1 MPIQHLFRS
10 DLRRLILLLTII
22 SSLATLANALHA
34 SYRVQR
40 QLLIDNT
47 LEANHAYA
55 AKLANSTEDFLKAT
69 QQVLAYSTRI
79 LRKNMDDTEQLLAQ
93 ASRLRLQFNSFNS
106 VVITDAQ
113 GWVLA
118 TSPET
123 LEIKGRRL
131 TTPGPIQALQERR
144 PLISD
149 PYIAITGRLVIF
161 ISSPIFDDAGEY
173 LGLVGGTLYLN
184 EGNILHNLLGSHY
197 HRDGSYLYAVDR
209 NRTLLY
215 HPQPERVGKRVGANQ
230 AISDV
235 INGKDSASIIINSE
249 GTEMLAGYTPI
260 GLSGWGIVAQRPM
273 EATLAPLHDLM
284 LKVLKNSA
292 PLAVLTLLLAGILA
306 RKISKPLWQLAKHA
320 EEMDHPRSSDS
331 IQRIRS
337 WYFEAAELKKAMLVG
352 ISLLQQKIGKLNLD
366 IQTDPLT
373 GLQNRRGLESA
384 LESWEASGQ
393 SFAAIALDID
403 HFKQVNDTHGHD
415 IGDNVITHMAELMRS
430 CSRGDDILCRS
441 GGEEFLMLLPGASP
455 EIAAMVAERLRS
467 KVESNLIPEVGKIT
481 VSAGIALWPNGEAT
495 PKRTLKLADEALY
508 QAKQS
513 GRNRVVIANGRDDVD
528 QASARP

>member
-1 MPIQHLFRS
+1 MSIQHLLRS

-22 SSLATLANALHA
+22 SSLATLANAIYA

-69 QQVLAYSTRI
+69 LQTLDYSTRI
-79 LRKNMDDTEQLLAQ
+79 LRHNMNDTEQLLEQ
-93 ASRLRLQFNSFNS
+93 AMRLRLQFNSFNS
-106 VVITDAQ
+106 VAITDAE

-118 TSPET
+118 TSPEA
-123 LEIKGRRL
+123 LAIKGRRL
-131 TTPGPIQALQERR
+131 TTAGPAQALLEKR

-149 PYIAITGRLVIF
+149 PYVAITGRLVVF
-161 ISSPIFDDAGEY
+161 ISTPIFDTSGEY

-215 HPQPERVGKRVGANQ
+215 HPNPDRIGKRVGPNQ

-235 INGKDSASIIINSE
+235 IAGKDGASIIRNSE
-249 GTEMLAGYTPI
+249 GTEMLTGYTPI
-260 GLSGWGIVAQRPM
+260 ALSGWGIVAQRPIQ
-273 EATLAPLHDLM
+273 ATLAPLHDLM
-284 LKVLKNSA
+284 LQVLKNSA
-292 PLAVLTLLLAGILA
+292 PLAILTLLLAGILA

-320 EEMDHPRSSDS
+320 ETMDHPHSSDS

-337 WYFEAAELKKAMLVG
+337 WYFEAAELKKAMLIG

-384 LESWEASGQ
+384 LESWESSHQ
-393 SFAAIALDID
+393 PFAAIALDID
-403 HFKQVNDTHGHD
+403 HFKQVNDNHGHD
-415 IGDNVITHMAELMRS
+415 IGDSVITHVAGLMRA
-430 CSRGDDILCRS
+430 CSRSADILCRS
-441 GGEEFLMLLPGASP
+441 GGEEFLMLLPDATP
-455 EIAAMVAERLRS
+455 EVALMVAERLRER
-467 KVESNLIPEVGKIT
+467 VESFLILQVGKIT
-481 VSAGIALWPNGEAT
+481 ISAGIAFWPNGDAS
-495 PKRTLKLADEALY
+495 PRRTLKVADEALY
-508 QAKQS
+508 LAKQS
-513 GRNRVVIANGRDDVD
+513 GRNQVVVTTDTNPNDH
-528 QASARP
+528 